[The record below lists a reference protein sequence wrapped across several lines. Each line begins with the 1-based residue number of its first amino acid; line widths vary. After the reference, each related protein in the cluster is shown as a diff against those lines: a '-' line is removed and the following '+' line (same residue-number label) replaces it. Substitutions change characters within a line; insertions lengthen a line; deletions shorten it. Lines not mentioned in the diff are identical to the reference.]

1 MDKAP
6 PVVNT
11 DERLVDVAGRL
22 LNMDSNAMIAF
33 DDDKP
38 AGLITMRDI
47 LRWLVVAEDKSKL
60 VVGDLLSVP
69 LISVGLDA
77 TLEDAIRVMSKY
89 GINYLGIQEE
99 KSIKGL
105 VTRQGIKEF
114 CELYPHYLRLYT
126 L

>member
-11 DERLVDVAGRL
+11 DERLVDAAGRL

-114 CELYPHYLRLYT
+114 CELYPHYF
-126 L
+126 